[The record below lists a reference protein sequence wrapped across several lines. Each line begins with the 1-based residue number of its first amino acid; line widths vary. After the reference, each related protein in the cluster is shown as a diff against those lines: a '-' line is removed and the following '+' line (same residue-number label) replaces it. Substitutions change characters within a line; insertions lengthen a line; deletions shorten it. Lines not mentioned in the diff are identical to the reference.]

1 MHLNPMKF
9 NHILLLLLTIG
20 VMGACAMPKGPVPLS
35 AEVQEAE
42 GWSTETVISGLS
54 SPWAIV
60 WLPGDGDTLLITEK
74 TGRLRMA
81 VGYELLPD
89 SVSGLPDM
97 FVSGQGGLLDV
108 SLHPDFTD
116 NRFVYLTYSTG
127 TEDANRTTVAR
138 GKLIGMQLR
147 DFEEIF
153 RVSDDKSDNQHF
165 GSRIEWLPDGT
176 FLLTLADGGNYIRF
190 DGDWIRIQ
198 AQQLDSHLGKVLRL
212 TETGDPAS
220 GNPFSGSEEA
230 LPEIWSLGHR
240 NIQGIARDP
249 ESGRIWANEH
259 GSKGGDELNHLEA
272 GNNYGWPE
280 VTYSREY
287 HYMRIS
293 DETTMPGMADPK
305 VVWTPSQAPS
315 GLEFYTGDRYP
326 EWKGDLFSGGL
337 VGEQVRRI
345 ILDGEEVVGEESMT
359 IGRRVR
365 SVEQGPDGYLYIL
378 TDHENGELI
387 RIVSAQ

>member
-1 MHLNPMKF
+1 
-9 NHILLLLLTIG
+9 
-20 VMGACAMPKGPVPLS
+20 
-35 AEVQEAE
+35 
-42 GWSTETVISGLS
+42 
-54 SPWAIV
+54 
-60 WLPGDGDTLLITEK
+60 
-74 TGRLRMA
+74 
-81 VGYELLPD
+81 
-89 SVSGLPDM
+89 
-97 FVSGQGGLLDV
+97 
-108 SLHPDFTD
+108 
-116 NRFVYLTYSTG
+116 
-127 TEDANRTTVAR
+127 
-138 GKLIGMQLR
+138 MQLR

-259 GSKGGDELNHLEA
+259 GSKGGDELNLLEA